1 MENTL
6 TKDIK
11 YRVVTVL
18 NVHNVVTVL
27 KVVVMFLMSAAHFS
41 SAVKGFYCHNCQ
53 CHQKS

>member
-11 YRVVTVL
+11 Y
-18 NVHNVVTVL
+18 NVVTVL